1 VTSKTPDT
9 CVALCVLVL
18 LAAIGCA
25 PSTPITSD
33 GAPTDSEDTSTL
45 GTSAVDGQIIDLS
58 GAPVVAVFVTISD
71 DYCVP
76 DRSSATGSFTVEKV
90 KDGSQRVITYGETAS
105 NGWFASVVLPI
116 DIAGDTTLVDPVQV
130 PRLDERHPI
139 DLATNEQQVIV
150 SGDGLRLFVEPG
162 TLTLAPFF
170 EDEILVARVPIA
182 AVPPFV
188 PPGVELLD
196 LHVLHPIRSTFEPPA
211 AIQFPPNPELTPGTP
226 VIFHSLDY
234 DTGLLAPVAT
244 GIVNAE
250 GAPVT
255 NPGEGIPE
263 LTWIG
268 VSLE

>member
-1 VTSKTPDT
+1 MR
-9 CVALCVLVL
+9 LLVVV

-25 PSTPITSD
+25 PSTPITAE
-33 GAPTDSEDTSTL
+33 GAPTDAEDTNEL
-45 GTSAVDGQIIDLS
+45 GTSTVEGQIIDLS
-58 GAPVVAVFVTISD
+58 GAPAVELFVTISD
-71 DYCVP
+71 EYCVP
-76 DRSSATGSFTVEKV
+76 DRTSASGLFTVEKV
-90 KDGSQRVITYGETAS
+90 KDGSQRLITYGETAS
-105 NGWFASVVLPI
+105 NGWFASVVLPV
-116 DIAGDTTLVDPVQV
+116 DVAGSTTLEEPIQL
-130 PRLDERHPI
+130 PRLDERYPI
-139 DLATNEQQVIV
+139 DLAANEQQVIV
-150 SGDGLRLFVEPG
+150 SGDGLRLVVEPG

-170 EDEILVARVPIA
+170 ENEILVARVPVTA
-182 AVPPFV
+182 APPFV

-211 AIQFPPNPELTPGTP
+211 AIQLPPNPELTPGTP
-226 VIFHSLDY
+226 VVFHSLDY
-234 DTGLLAPVAT
+234 DTGLLTPVAN